1 MKESLLDTDI
11 LSYFLKGDK
20 AVEEK
25 IKIYLNLYGKI
36 TISNITYYEI
46 LSGLEY
52 KEAYKQIQN
61 FEQFTQKCTILNLTF
76 ISLKISAKIFGDLK
90 RKGITIGTAD
100 LLIAGIAIEH
110 QLQLITNNEK
120 HYGPIQD
127 LEIDN
132 WKKEL

>member
-1 MKESLLDTDI
+1 MKESLSDTHI

-25 IKIYLNLYGKI
+25 VKIYLNLHGRI
-36 TISNITYYEI
+36 TISNLTYYEI

-52 KEAYKQIQN
+52 KEAYKQIQK
-61 FEQFTQKCTILNLTF
+61 FEQFMQKCTILNLTF
-76 ISLKISAKIFGDLK
+76 TSLKISAKTFGDLK

-100 LLIAGIAIEH
+100 LLITGIAIEH
-110 QLQLITNNEK
+110 QLQLITNNE
-120 HYGPIQD
+120 PIQG